1 MASRAGSSASLAQS
15 QSASLFAP
23 HHILYVGILVSLVTF
38 FTIVSLIFQTHHYN
52 VSLQQSFFQQDLSSV
67 AAQPVGSI
75 FASKSNPINRIFIKK
90 AWLWTTM
97 AHFAMLFTLRA
108 PLSPEEKR
116 QAGFVTSA
124 AGSGVARKGNAGWSE
139 ASATSDSPEAA
150 PEDQDATIASPLAKS
165 FLRWVVATSCWLTF
179 AVWLFGPP
187 LMHRILTSSGGICV
201 PRSDT
206 LSGFSNPSGS
216 ASSAPKVSMP
226 QSGIDDAFC
235 YAGPRGISREE
246 RPDLFRAAH
255 AVVTDSVAGGRL
267 KGSWQ
272 GGHDASGHVFIL
284 MLSSLLLLEEATPY
298 LSYYGQAVLPAA
310 LSARLSPLLPRSLRA
325 KRDPYRGPRA
335 LPSIAATTATLI
347 LVGLWVFSLVNT
359 SLYFHTPAEKAS
371 GALFALVSWFV
382 LPKGG

>member
-1 MASRAGSSASLAQS
+1 MASRTGSSASLAQS
-15 QSASLFAP
+15 QSASPFAP

-90 AWLWTTM
+90 AWLWTTL

-116 QAGFVTSA
+116 QAGLATS
-124 AGSGVARKGNAGWSE
+124 AGSGAARKGNAGWSE
-139 ASATSDSPEAA
+139 TSATSDSPEAA

-165 FLRWVVATSCWLTF
+165 FLRWVVATSCWLIF

-255 AVVTDSVAGGRL
+255 AVVTDSIAGGRL
-267 KGSWQ
+267 KGSC
-272 GGHDASGHVFIL
+272 
-284 MLSSLLLLEEATPY
+284 E
-298 LSYYGQAVLPAA
+298 
-310 LSARLSPLLPRSLRA
+310 
-325 KRDPYRGPRA
+325 
-335 LPSIAATTATLI
+335 
-347 LVGLWVFSLVNT
+347 
-359 SLYFHTPAEKAS
+359 
-371 GALFALVSWFV
+371 
-382 LPKGG
+382 